1 MADMPSGTI
10 LCPHGP
16 RSWHAAAFTH
26 PLGSVF
32 HGHSRTTV
40 MCMVGGV
47 CALCLSLRML
57 GCPASPSRRGCPFCD
72 RSTKGTVS
80 ALSTEADI
88 LGNFKPGLL
97 RFSRRIVIFQM
108 GGAVCCISGGEQP

>member
-16 RSWHAAAFTH
+16 RSWRAAAFTH

-47 CALCLSLRML
+47 LHALPQSEDARVPRLAVSEGLSLL
-57 GCPASPSRRGCPFCD
+57 
-72 RSTKGTVS
+72 
-80 ALSTEADI
+80 
-88 LGNFKPGLL
+88 
-97 RFSRRIVIFQM
+97 
-108 GGAVCCISGGEQP
+108 